1 MRAWRILSGQMTET
15 PAQPAS
21 RREIEEF
28 ILELGRVLH
37 RYGTPAHQLEAALSA
52 MSARFGIEGH
62 FFSVPTSITAGFGPL
77 TDQRVRIMRVDPGEI
92 AVEKLIQVDEAA
104 DRVASGELA
113 PSQGAARLREIE
125 AAPDRF
131 SPMIQVGAGAIL
143 SASAARMFGGGW
155 HEMVA
160 AGAAG
165 FTTGLLA
172 LVASRYR
179 NAKRLVEAAAGF
191 VCALI
196 AVFLPFALGGFNP
209 LTVLLSGLIVFFPGL
224 TLTMAMTELATRN
237 FVSGTARLTGAFMVL
252 LSLGFGSAVGLRA
265 QVLLPVSAPVGWVHP
280 LPEWTTLLAVGVA
293 PFALMIMF
301 RARPRD
307 FFPFFIAGWIAYYGS
322 RAGVRTL
329 GPEVGVWLA
338 AMLVGL
344 FANAYARVTNRPS
357 AVAMLPGII
366 LLVPGSIGFRSFNSL
381 LAHDVLGGIAS
392 AFDMVL
398 IGVSLVAGL
407 LIANVALPPRKVL

>member
-1 MRAWRILSGQMTET
+1 MTDT
-15 PAQPAS
+15 PTQPAT

-52 MSARFGIEGH
+52 LSARFGVEAH

-77 TDQRVRIMRVDPGEI
+77 SEQRVRIMRVDPGEI

-104 DRVASGELA
+104 DRVASGA
-113 PSQGAARLREIE
+113 VSPTQGVTRLREIE
-125 AAPDRF
+125 ASPDRF

-143 SASAARMFGGGW
+143 SAAAARMFGGGW
-155 HEMVA
+155 REIVA
-160 AGAAG
+160 AGGAG
-165 FTTGLLA
+165 FATGLLT
-172 LVASRYR
+172 LVASRHR
-179 NAKRLVEAAAGF
+179 NAKRLIEAAAGF
-191 VCALI
+191 ACALV
-196 AVFLPFALGGFNP
+196 AVLLPFALGEFNAF
-209 LTVLLSGLIVFFPGL
+209 TVLLSGLIVFFPGL

-237 FVSGTARLTGAFMVL
+237 FVSGTARLTGALMVL

-265 QVLLPVSAPVGWVHP
+265 QELLPATNYSAMPIA
-280 LPEWTTLLAVGVA
+280 LPSWTTLIAVGVA
-293 PFALMIMF
+293 PFALMVAF

-344 FANAYARVTNRPS
+344 FANAYARVTNRPA

-366 LLVPGSIGFRSFNSL
+366 LLVPGSIGFRSFNAL
-381 LAHDVLGGIAS
+381 LAHDVSAGIAS

-398 IGVSLVAGL
+398 VGVSLVAGL
-407 LIANVALPPRKVL
+407 LIANVALPPKKVL